1 MASLSERRAGAVG
14 RRQSKGLAVN
24 RLGGCAVAFAWALF
38 LFGLVACRQSLPP
51 LQEVPVQTREA
62 LATGDE
68 LEVRV
73 FDEERFDGTYEV
85 QADGTI
91 DFPYLGGIV
100 VDGRTAAEVAE
111 LIEVR
116 LADGYL
122 HHPQVTVT
130 IKVRG
135 NREVSVLGQVKDPGS
150 LAFQERLTLV
160 QALSLAGGLTEFAAP
175 RRVSITRRTGSGDQT
190 ATFEVSLTEIIK
202 GAAEDLSLRPGDIVF
217 VPETRF

>member
-1 MASLSERRAGAVG
+1 MG
-14 RRQSKGLAVN
+14 
-24 RLGGCAVAFAWALF
+24 
-38 LFGLVACRQSLPP
+38 
-51 LQEVPVQTREA
+51 VPESTREV

-73 FDEERFDGTYEV
+73 FDEDRFDGTYEV

-100 VDGRTAAEVAE
+100 VKGKTAAEAAE
-111 LIEVR
+111 LVEAR

-150 LAFQERLTLV
+150 FAFQERLTLV

-175 RRVSITRRTGSGDQT
+175 RRVSITRRTGTGEQT
-190 ATFEVSLTEIIK
+190 TTFEVSLTEIIK
-202 GAAEDLSLRPGDIVF
+202 GDAEDLSLRPGDIVF
-217 VPETRF
+217 VPETRI

>member
-1 MASLSERRAGAVG
+1 MAVAAGA
-14 RRQSKGLAVN
+14 
-24 RLGGCAVAFAWALF
+24 
-38 LFGLVACRQSLPP
+38 ACRKEAPELP
-51 LQEVPVQTREA
+51 EVPVETREI
-62 LATGDE
+62 LATGDTID
-68 LEVRV
+68 VRV
-73 FDEERFDGTYEV
+73 FDEERFDGVYEV

-100 VDGRTAAEVAE
+100 VRGKTAAETAQLVE
-111 LIEVR
+111 TR

-150 LAFQERLTLV
+150 LAYQERLTLV

-175 RRVSITRRTGSGDQT
+175 RRVRITRRTGEGDAT
-190 ATFEVSLTEIIK
+190 STFEVSLSEIIK
-202 GAAEDLSLRPGDIVF
+202 GDAEDLSLRPGDIVF
-217 VPETRF
+217 VPETRI

>member
-1 MASLSERRAGAVG
+1 MASGQPAVFFRR
-14 RRQSKGLAVN
+14 RTL
-24 RLGGCAVAFAWALF
+24 LGGFLGALVAVATGA
-38 LFGLVACRQSLPP
+38 GCRKETPELP
-51 LQEVPVQTREA
+51 EVPVETREI
-62 LATGDE
+62 LAAGDTID
-68 LEVRV
+68 VRV
-73 FDEERFDGTYEV
+73 FDEERFDGIYEV

-100 VDGRTAAEVAE
+100 VRGKTAAETAQLVE
-111 LIEVR
+111 TR

-150 LAFQERLTLV
+150 LAYQERLTLV

-175 RRVSITRRTGSGDQT
+175 RRVRITRRTGEGEATS
-190 ATFEVSLTEIIK
+190 TFEVSLSEIIK
-202 GAAEDLSLRPGDIVF
+202 GDAEDLSLRPGDIVF
-217 VPETRF
+217 VPETRI

>member
-1 MASLSERRAGAVG
+1 MASGRSSVFFRRRA
-14 RRQSKGLAVN
+14 L
-24 RLGGCAVAFAWALF
+24 LGGLVG
-38 LFGLVACRQSLPP
+38 GLVAVAAGAACRKEAPELP
-51 LQEVPVQTREA
+51 EVPVETREI
-62 LATGDE
+62 LATGDTID
-68 LEVRV
+68 VRV
-73 FDEERFDGTYEV
+73 FDEERFDGVYEV

-100 VDGRTAAEVAE
+100 VRGKTAAETAQLVE
-111 LIEVR
+111 TR

-150 LAFQERLTLV
+150 LAYQERLTLV

-175 RRVSITRRTGSGDQT
+175 RRVRITRRTGEGDAT
-190 ATFEVSLTEIIK
+190 STFEVSLSEIIK
-202 GAAEDLSLRPGDIVF
+202 GDAEDLSLRPGDIVF
-217 VPETRF
+217 VPETRI

>member
-1 MASLSERRAGAVG
+1 MAVGSGQRAGTCQRRRALLG
-14 RRQSKGLAVN
+14 GLACGV
-24 RLGGCAVAFAWALF
+24 LATFATAS
-38 LFGLVACRQSLPP
+38 CRQAAPELP
-51 LQEVPVQTREA
+51 EVPVQTREI
-62 LATGDE
+62 LATGDTID
-68 LEVRV
+68 VRV
-73 FDEERFDGTYEV
+73 FDEERFDGAYEV

-100 VDGRTAAEVAE
+100 VKGRTAAETAE
-111 LIEVR
+111 LVETR

-150 LAFQERLTLV
+150 LAYQERLTLV

-175 RRVSITRRTGSGDQT
+175 RRVRITRRTGEGDAT
-190 ATFEVSLTEIIK
+190 STFEVSLTEIIK
-202 GAAEDLSLRPGDIVF
+202 GDAEDLSLRPGDIVF
-217 VPETRF
+217 VPETRI